1 MSERG
6 CLKRLN
12 FSGIVALVKAV
23 FDVTLRRIRAIG
35 PGLRRA
41 RPTGGGGLG
50 GKVGKA
56 CARRFQQP
64 FRAVQGGKS
73 RPFCRF
79 PAAVGRFLRPFS
91 ARRSALGPSA
101 HRAPRPQD
109 AHPLG
114 GAAAVPAQTADSRR
128 TAAGSVGSRGAAV
141 AAARGRRRMRGSR
154 PISRVL
160 SWTAIHLGRTS
171 PLRLLRPTR
180 EPPRAAGCGASA
192 ACSSIWSCSG
202 WGLPCRRVLPPARCA
217 LTAPF
222 HPCRPPQ
229 AGAASGVGG
238 LFSVALSVGSRPP
251 GVTWHPALW
260 SPDFPPRRR
269 IRTRPRSG
277 CLADSLTVS
286 VAPSPANP
294 ETNHRNRS
302 LPKSKSKSKSGS
314 KSGSGSVSG
323 SVSEVGLGL
332 NAAAAVPSHKTI
344 PPQCRQRA
352 PAKPQPIAAPP
363 QASRAASA
371 RR

>member
-1 MSERG
+1 
-6 CLKRLN
+6 
-12 FSGIVALVKAV
+12 
-23 FDVTLRRIRAIG
+23 
-35 PGLRRA
+35 
-41 RPTGGGGLG
+41 
-50 GKVGKA
+50 
-56 CARRFQQP
+56 
-64 FRAVQGGKS
+64 
-73 RPFCRF
+73 
-79 PAAVGRFLRPFS
+79 
-91 ARRSALGPSA
+91 
-101 HRAPRPQD
+101 
-109 AHPLG
+109 
-114 GAAAVPAQTADSRR
+114 
-128 TAAGSVGSRGAAV
+128 
-141 AAARGRRRMRGSR
+141 MRGSR

-294 ETNHRNRS
+294 ETNHYRNRNRNRNRDRNRDR
-302 LPKSKSKSKSGS
+302 GRYRGRYR
-314 KSGSGSVSG
+314 KSGSGSTRPPPSPHTRQ
-323 SVSEVGLGL
+323 SHR
-332 NAAAAVPSHKTI
+332 NADKERQPNHSPSQRRVK
-344 PPQCRQRA
+344 PPARRA
-352 PAKPQPIAAPP
+352 PGD
-363 QASRAASA
+363 RARCGC